1 MTTFNDPDFQAQD
14 YGETMP
20 EFADAG
26 IVRIPA
32 GVVELRVHGV
42 AGGTPEQNL
51 GDPHPIKISGDN
63 QAGVYRRRSKLNSG
77 PQRTVEAYN
86 WSSMNSGRT
95 ARAFWLVLF
104 PFAAVNFAGWLLPA
118 DMREPRPIGSTDSER
133 KTPWEKVKSSPVNP
147 WNNRMVAQ
155 MCVRGMAL
163 AITAIVMLGIATIS
177 VDIVGLQ
184 CGAENAC
191 SQPWWFAWFEPIR
204 TSSILDGQPTRFA
217 IVGTLVPVA
226 ALGGLWLLSR
236 QSSTYDQYGVRSRNE
251 ASGPSERSKGPVGR
265 HVDTIRLDTVD
276 FWQSPDA
283 AYIQGWLHTSVALG
297 TLAVMLAASMRVL
310 APNSP
315 HHGTFL
321 FLAIA
326 AAGLLVVLVVFVG
339 MVSFMSQIPRSWLR
353 RSDSPRWRPR
363 QTWIPSLV
371 AGFLL
376 SWVALLG
383 WGAKGTLDTGSPVLE
398 PIRNGLIVATLLG
411 GSLIFALAM
420 LVGAWRVMTTII
432 AVGLMWYF
440 VLAPQ
445 NGVVGEPPFVVDV
458 GGAWAWIVAEVLAA
472 AVFLAIVWWRSNAQN
487 PLWWRSTPSRVDEA
501 HRHGLLWI
509 VGSAGVLA
517 GIGMGADA
525 RNDGNPL
532 IVFAVA
538 TSVVLVFLLVSFSMR
553 LSIGRAQRRLD
564 APERGTMRSGTTF
577 VMAAVAMC
585 SILAMVASTTVWI
598 SKALGDA
605 VAHSG
610 VTQVGAGQIEYPAEA
625 GWFALAAFVGFVVLF
640 GIIAIRIGTLRWF
653 RWRNDVAK
661 GICEEYDVVPPP
673 ALSDEPPRCEPLRD
687 PATQDVGDHYGW
699 RLKYAKRIRTRR
711 LWANLIDEID
721 WMITSAVMAT
731 LAALGASVVARMR
744 DEQPGGHVDDAV
756 AIATWVLTFL
766 AIAVFFLV
774 RSARDDRQLRGTV
787 GILWEVMGFFPR
799 RFHPLAPPCY
809 SERTVIELRNRVIEY
824 TKADDDGGKI
834 ILAHSQGTMLTTAAL
849 LSLNG
854 PPPTIPA
861 PKQAVPKGSEL
872 DHLAFVT
879 YGCMLERLFG
889 RAWPDQL
896 QKQYLVNLKAR
907 IEHGPNGPKEWAMSD
922 TPLAYPTPNGPTRW
936 MNFGRYT
943 DYLGGRVFAP
953 LQPKPT
959 PNSRFGEWDVDVR
972 PRDDIMFQDPTRRWR
987 FLGETTAARAWLH
1000 SFNYESDAEDSR
1012 FRSHVWE
1019 WARRFAQESADSA
1032 DESPHSD

>member
-1 MTTFNDPDFQAQD
+1 
-14 YGETMP
+14 
-20 EFADAG
+20 
-26 IVRIPA
+26 
-32 GVVELRVHGV
+32 
-42 AGGTPEQNL
+42 
-51 GDPHPIKISGDN
+51 
-63 QAGVYRRRSKLNSG
+63 
-77 PQRTVEAYN
+77 
-86 WSSMNSGRT
+86 
-95 ARAFWLVLF
+95 
-104 PFAAVNFAGWLLPA
+104 
-118 DMREPRPIGSTDSER
+118 
-133 KTPWEKVKSSPVNP
+133 
-147 WNNRMVAQ
+147 
-155 MCVRGMAL
+155 
-163 AITAIVMLGIATIS
+163 
-177 VDIVGLQ
+177 
-184 CGAENAC
+184 
-191 SQPWWFAWFEPIR
+191 
-204 TSSILDGQPTRFA
+204 
-217 IVGTLVPVA
+217 
-226 ALGGLWLLSR
+226 
-236 QSSTYDQYGVRSRNE
+236 
-251 ASGPSERSKGPVGR
+251 
-265 HVDTIRLDTVD
+265 
-276 FWQSPDA
+276 
-283 AYIQGWLHTSVALG
+283 
-297 TLAVMLAASMRVL
+297 
-310 APNSP
+310 
-315 HHGTFL
+315 
-321 FLAIA
+321 
-326 AAGLLVVLVVFVG
+326 
-339 MVSFMSQIPRSWLR
+339 
-353 RSDSPRWRPR
+353 
-363 QTWIPSLV
+363 
-371 AGFLL
+371 
-376 SWVALLG
+376 
-383 WGAKGTLDTGSPVLE
+383 
-398 PIRNGLIVATLLG
+398 
-411 GSLIFALAM
+411 
-420 LVGAWRVMTTII
+420 
-432 AVGLMWYF
+432 
-440 VLAPQ
+440 
-445 NGVVGEPPFVVDV
+445 
-458 GGAWAWIVAEVLAA
+458 
-472 AVFLAIVWWRSNAQN
+472 
-487 PLWWRSTPSRVDEA
+487 
-501 HRHGLLWI
+501 
-509 VGSAGVLA
+509 
-517 GIGMGADA
+517 MGADA

-564 APERGTMRSGTTF
+564 APEPGTMRSGTTF

-879 YGCMLERLFG
+879 YGCMLERLFRRG
-889 RAWPDQL
+889 MARPAAEAVPGQPQGTNRAWSKRPERVGDGGHATGVPNAERTNKVDEL
-896 QKQYLVNLKAR
+896 WPL
-907 IEHGPNGPKEWAMSD
+907 HGLSRWPCLRAAPAEANAKSEIRRVGHRRAPPGRHHVPGSD
-922 TPLAYPTPNGPTRW
+922 TPLAIPRRNDRSSC
-936 MNFGRYT
+936 
-943 DYLGGRVFAP
+943 LAP
-953 LQPKPT
+953 LVQL
-959 PNSRFGEWDVDVR
+959 RVG
-972 PRDDIMFQDPTRRWR
+972 
-987 FLGETTAARAWLH
+987 H
-1000 SFNYESDAEDSR
+1000 
-1012 FRSHVWE
+1012 
-1019 WARRFAQESADSA
+1019 
-1032 DESPHSD
+1032 